1 MTQFNTDKDV
11 PHGYLPDY
19 RMLAVQLGP
28 AATVCEVGVLQG
40 GSLDMWQELFPDGRV
55 IGVDNDPASRWPDG
69 THRIVANQDHPQL
82 GRLVAAEA
90 PQGCDLIVDD
100 ASHIGHL
107 TAATF
112 ALLWP
117 LIRPGGFYVVEDWAD
132 PWVSPEVGVAD
143 PGDRLVDYVPALISA
158 LREGADRVTY
168 TYEGLVI
175 IRRRP

>member
-1 MTQFNTDKDV
+1 V
-11 PHGYLPDY
+11 AGAIPG
-19 RMLAVQLGP
+19 R
-28 AATVCEVGVLQG
+28 QG
-40 GSLDMWQELFPDGRV
+40 NRRRQR
-55 IGVDNDPASRWPDG
+55 PASRWPDG

-132 PWVSPEVGVAD
+132 RGVA
-143 PGDRLVDYVPALISA
+143 
-158 LREGADRVTY
+158 
-168 TYEGLVI
+168 
-175 IRRRP
+175 